1 MILIIFSYV
10 SGKPFVDD
18 DVRNIPC
25 RRKWGEHYDND
36 LKSFIA
42 EINYLTTR
50 K

>member
-1 MILIIFSYV
+1 MFQV
-10 SGKPFVDD
+10 SHLWMS